1 MPRTA
6 RPPGVSPAL
15 DVDLGYVRWRWWRGS
30 PTNACSSKA
39 MSRSEITKRAGSIGA
54 ASGGFLSRRRS
65 QARNSSLSSRSAAFR
80 PARNNRSRSDGSS
93 CAQPAI
99 VALYKS
105 MRAGIR
111 ETLEK
116 RSAKNKSPKTKIR
129 NTLKARGRAVPP
141 SVSHAQRTPALSAK
155 AWRGRFRHC
164 ICS

>member
-1 MPRTA
+1 MCAGDGGAARRPMLAAA
-6 RPPGVSPAL
+6 RPCRDPKLQSAP
-15 DVDLGYVRWRWWRGS
+15 D
-30 PTNACSSKA
+30 
-39 MSRSEITKRAGSIGA
+39 RSELRAA
-54 ASGGFLSRRRS
+54 GFLSRRRS